1 MIYNIIKNNIECS
14 LKELRDKKNTFFYGG
29 ILFKVKKLGHM
40 IYNIFIEIEDD
51 EKFDAVW
58 IGELNERD
66 TLVNYLVSIELEKAE
81 AEADAEENED
91 E

>member
-1 MIYNIIKNNIECS
+1 MLYNIIRNTVECS

-51 EKFDAVW
+51 EKFEAVW

-66 TLVNYLVSIELEKAE
+66 TLVNYLVSIELENSEKE
-81 AEADAEENED
+81 ETEEN
-91 E
+91 